1 MLLESRRGNLV
12 NSFITLSM
20 EHMASLA
27 VSFANLAVG
36 QQQLY
41 QARKHCQVLST
52 VAVVKF
58 HTCLLMSLQL
68 LLQAAG
74 EAAPAGCAM
83 EGQQSRPNTRHAG
96 AAAAGGLRRD

>member
-1 MLLESRRGNLV
+1 
-12 NSFITLSM
+12 
-20 EHMASLA
+20 MASLA
-27 VSFANLAVG
+27 MSFANIAVG
-36 QQQLY
+36 QQQSY
-41 QARKHCQVLST
+41 EASKHCQVLSAA
-52 VAVVKF
+52 AVVKL
-58 HTCLLMSLQL
+58 HTRLLMSLQL